1 VLTAIIAILL
11 LAIPADALD
20 LVDITDSAIMVTHD
34 DSWGSAAFVGN
45 VLAEEIARRSGVR
58 WSIVNEQDRSPIIEL
73 SIADSM
79 DTDLGDEGYRIA
91 VDALETFVGG
101 MATVR
106 IGAMSKRGLLY
117 GVGRLLREVDWTAGV
132 VLVSRDLMDESRPY
146 QMYRGHL
153 LGYGPE
159 LSMYSAWSTQRYE
172 QYVRELIM
180 FGANAIGNA
189 PTEFKDTESY
199 DSHGNPNAESGSTLS
214 AICADYGV
222 DYWIVLPASSVCGE
236 NASDLIASIG
246 SIAAMSAK
254 LDGILLSVADHS
266 DDDRFEC
273 LMSTG
278 ESVRRLFDGAPSV
291 PDIWLGVWDMTS
303 PELDSLSAMLETE
316 DPAWLTGV
324 AGSPAMRSIRNHIP
338 RRFDVTVCA
347 DLGDEYGGELPTRW
361 RDPALTQTLLAV
373 APNPRPED
381 AADLH
386 AFVRRGSAGILLR
399 SQGVN
404 DEVNRAVWT
413 ALSWDPEAKLRD
425 IIEDYASCH
434 LGPDISAAVVDAVLA
449 LERNWRGPLTTNGGV
464 EATLRLWRELD
475 ADHPELQGSW
485 RWQLLL
491 LRAYSDAYTRDRLIY
506 EEKLE
511 ARSYA
516 ALTDVLEIGANASA
530 ARAERELLRAI
541 EEPVRPELSQRIHE
555 LTYELIR
562 SIGYGA
568 VSLDDAP
575 ESVLDPLNVPL
586 NNRLWLVPKLESLR
600 DLASDSVAQAEI
612 QQMIHW
618 EVPVRGSYYD
628 DIGNI
633 SNSPDVLRNTGS
645 LFDRW
650 NRNESGFGIFDA
662 ADDALRDGRRS
673 WQSYAYT
680 PVRLRYD
687 ALDPDVRYVLRASGH
702 GELALHVDGQTV
714 ESTGYEQASPDMWEW
729 ALPAEIA
736 ANGTICIELDD
747 ATSEVEVGEESPQV
761 YEVWLIPVP
770 ISHSITPEQD

>member
-20 LVDITDSAIMVTHD
+20 LVDVTDSAILVTHD
-34 DSWGSAAFVGN
+34 DSSGSAAFVGN

-58 WSIVNEQDRSPIIEL
+58 WSIVNEQVRSPIVEL

-117 GVGRLLREVDWTAGV
+117 GVGRLLREIDWADGV
-132 VLVSRDLMDESRPY
+132 VLVSRSLMEECQPD

-153 LGYGPE
+153 LGYGAE
-159 LSMYSAWSTQRYE
+159 SSMYSAWSAQRYE
-172 QYVRELIM
+172 QYVRELILL
-180 FGANAIGNA
+180 GANIIGNT
-189 PTEFKDTESY
+189 PIVFKDAEAY
-199 DSHGNPNAESGSTLS
+199 DSPGNPNGKSGSTLS
-214 AICADYGV
+214 AICADYGI
-222 DYWIVLPASSVCGE
+222 DYWIVLPASNLCGE
-236 NASDLIASIG
+236 NASDLIATIG
-246 SIAAMSAK
+246 SIAARSAR
-254 LDGILLSVADHS
+254 LDGILLTVADHNN
-266 DDDRFEC
+266 DHGFKC
-273 LMSTG
+273 LLPTG
-278 ESVRRLFDGAPSV
+278 EAVRRLFDGAPSV
-291 PDIWLGVWDMTS
+291 PEIWLGVWDMTS
-303 PELDSLSAMLETE
+303 SELDSLLAMLKTE

-324 AGSPAMRSIRNHIP
+324 AGSPTMRSIRTHIP

-347 DLGDEYGGELPTRW
+347 DLGGESGGEFSTRW
-361 RDPALTQTLLAV
+361 RDPVLTQTLLAV

-381 AADLH
+381 AADLY

-404 DEVNRAVWT
+404 DDVNRAVWT
-413 ALSWDPEAKLRD
+413 ALSWNPETSLRD

-434 LGPDISAAVVDAVLA
+434 LEPDISNAVVDAILS
-449 LERNWRGPLTTNGGV
+449 LERNWRGPLTTNGGI

-475 ADHPELQGSW
+475 TDHPELQGSW
-485 RWQLLL
+485 RWQSLL

-516 ALTDVLEIGANASA
+516 ALTNVLEIGADASV

-562 SIGYGA
+562 SIGYRA
-568 VSLDDAP
+568 VSSDVAP
-575 ESVLDPLNVPL
+575 ETVLDPLHVPL
-586 NNRLWLVPKLESLR
+586 NNRLWLIPKLESLR
-600 DLASDSVAQAEI
+600 SLISDSAAQAEI
-612 QQMIHW
+612 QQIIHW
-618 EVPVRGSYYD
+618 EVPLRGSYYD

-633 SNSPDVLRNTGS
+633 SNSPDVLRSTGS

-650 NRNESGFGIFDA
+650 NGDDPGYGVLCA
-662 ADDALRDGRRS
+662 PDDALRDGRRS
-673 WQSYAYT
+673 WQSFGYT

-687 ALDPDVRYVLRASGH
+687 ALDPDVRYVVRASGR
-702 GELALHVDGQTV
+702 GELVLHVDGQFV
-714 ESTGYEQASPDMWEW
+714 ETTGYERAPPDMWEW
-729 ALPAEIA
+729 ALPAGIA
-736 ANGTICIELDD
+736 VNGTISVELKC
-747 ATSEVEVGEESPQV
+747 ALAEVETGEEPPRV

-770 ISHSITPEQD
+770 IRHFIAPEQD